1 MVGPAT
7 ALENFI
13 FKPVN
18 VWSRAS
24 RAEYWWIIPPIWVAI
39 LIFLAID
46 LNSIWGSLLAR
57 EVPSMNPFNY
67 GSFFLFILTAIP
79 RYSLTVRRLHDSGR
93 RAKWAFLPFTAFF
106 LTVSLFL
113 GLGSAM
119 LTTPGA
125 PFGAGAAF
133 AAVLTAGYWENIWD
147 VLFILA
153 ASAEGASM
161 PNLPSVQM
169 PEIGF
174 FLGRIADVIAENPS
188 QNTPMMIVM
197 SILVFGP
204 FITMGLFISFML
216 LPSQDKEN
224 AFGQPVQTG
233 GPGQAGDPSKKAHN
247 PYAAYAI
254 LDQPEVVDDEAT
266 RAARKREVKALYQSR
281 VLGAGKS

>member
-1 MVGPAT
+1 MTGPAT

-18 VWSRAS
+18 VWSRAT
-24 RAEYWWIIPPIWVAI
+24 RAEYWWIIPPIWIAM

-46 LNSIWGSLLAR
+46 LNSIWASLLAR
-57 EVPSMNPFNY
+57 EIPSLNPFNY
-67 GSFFLFILTAIP
+67 GSFFLFTLTAIP
-79 RYSLTVRRLHDSGR
+79 RYALTVRRLHDSGR

-106 LTVSLFL
+106 LTISLLL

-119 LTTPGA
+119 LTTPGS

-147 VLFILA
+147 VLFLLA

-161 PNLPSVQM
+161 PNLPDVQM
-169 PEIGF
+169 PETSF
-174 FLGRIADVIAENPS
+174 FLGRIADVIAENPA
-188 QNTPMMIVM
+188 QNTPMLVVM

-204 FITMGLFISFML
+204 FIAMGLFISFML

-224 AFGQPVQTG
+224 AFGQPVQVSNPSRTG
-233 GPGQAGDPSKKAHN
+233 DSAKQAHN
-247 PYAAYAI
+247 PFAAYAI
-254 LDQPEVVDDEAT
+254 LDQPEVVDDAAT

-281 VLGAGKS
+281 VLGADKS